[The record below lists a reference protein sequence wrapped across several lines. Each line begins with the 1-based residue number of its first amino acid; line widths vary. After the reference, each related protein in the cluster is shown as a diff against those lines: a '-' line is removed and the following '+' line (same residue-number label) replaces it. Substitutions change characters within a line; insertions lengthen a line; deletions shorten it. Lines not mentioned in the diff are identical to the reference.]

1 VPNSDRSDLLAT
13 KIQMGFDE
21 LFDGFVEFSA
31 GDDFVKASLQVPAC
45 GGVCLFVSSDNQ
57 PVLLA
62 LGADLRHLVRQRLS
76 EDQDDGIKRRVKL
89 RPVVRGVWYR
99 RGYSRFEVQLHYF
112 RIAQAVY
119 PHDYHEFFPKLD
131 TWFICVDRQSQYP
144 FFEKANTISS
154 DGRGYWGPFATG
166 KAAGKFLEGLQS
178 VFGLC
183 RDKNILAQSPCAVAC
198 SYAQMAGCVTVCDGS
213 VPAERYRQ
221 VIDEAVSFLD
231 GKGQEYLA
239 CLRQKMLELSGSLQ
253 FEQAQ
258 RVKVQIADV
267 EKLLGPAYRWVGPM
281 DRFYV
286 LVFQKGPDLKL
297 PEERRLQPSIS
308 SFIIGP
314 GLVSQIEPFPL
325 TQAQRGC
332 GELLNH
338 LNLTRLRQG
347 EIHFGNTEKE
357 LLAWAAGLL
366 YKSAGD
372 KGLFVRVGEGI
383 SADELA
389 IKVVRHFQKPH
400 KNSHDKLSLDAYN
413 LAGQDDNFECYP
425 DLSGLNFE

>member
-1 VPNSDRSDLLAT
+1 
-13 KIQMGFDE
+13 MGFDE

-31 GDDFVKASLQVPAC
+31 GADMAQASLQVPAC

-76 EDQDDGIKRRVKL
+76 EDQDDSIKRRVKL
-89 RPVVRGVWYR
+89 RPVVSGVWYR

-131 TWFICVDRQSQYP
+131 TWFICVDRQNKYP
-144 FFEKANTISS
+144 FFEKVNAICS

-166 KAAGKFLEGLQS
+166 KAAGKFLDGLQR

-183 RDKNILAQSPCAVAC
+183 RDKNILAQAPCATAC

-213 VPAERYRQ
+213 VPAERYKQ
-221 VIDEAVSFLD
+221 AVDDAIDFLD
-231 GKGQEYLA
+231 GKYPEYLA
-239 CLRQKMLELSGSLQ
+239 CLRKKMLELSGSLQ

-267 EKLLGPAYRWVGPM
+267 EKLFAPAYRWVGPM

-314 GLVSQIEPFPL
+314 GLVSQIKPFPL
-325 TQAQRGC
+325 SQVRQGC
-332 GELLNH
+332 GEVLNH
-338 LNLTRLRQG
+338 LNLMQLRQDEFRFENAG
-347 EIHFGNTEKE
+347 KE
-357 LLAWAAGLL
+357 LLAWTIGVL
-366 YKSAGD
+366 YKSARD
-372 KGLFVRVGEGI
+372 KGLFVRFDEGI

-389 IKVVRHFQKPH
+389 IKVARHFQKPQ
-400 KNSHDKLSLDAYN
+400 KNNHDKLSLDAYN
-413 LAGQDDNFECYP
+413 LAGQDYKENE
-425 DLSGLNFE
+425 

>member
-1 VPNSDRSDLLAT
+1 
-13 KIQMGFDE
+13 MGFDE

-31 GDDFVKASLQVPAC
+31 GADLAQASLQVPAC

-76 EDQDDGIKRRVKL
+76 ENQDDSIKRRVKL
-89 RPVVRGVWYR
+89 RPVVRGVWYC

-119 PHDYHEFFPKLD
+119 PYDYHEFFPRLD

-154 DGRGYWGPFATG
+154 DGKRYWGPFATG
-166 KAAGKFLEGLQS
+166 KAVGKFLEGLQS

-183 RDKNILAQSPCAVAC
+183 RDKNILAQAPCAAAC

-213 VPAERYRQ
+213 VSEERYKQ
-221 VIDEAVSFLD
+221 AVDDAIDFLD
-231 GKGQEYLA
+231 GKYPEYLA
-239 CLRQKMLELSGSLQ
+239 GLRQKMRELSAGLQ

-267 EKLLGPAYRWVGPM
+267 EKLLAPTYRWVGPM

-297 PEERRLQPSIS
+297 PGERRLQPSIS

-314 GLVSQIEPFPL
+314 GLVDQVEPFPL
-325 TQAQRGC
+325 AQVQPGC
-332 GELLNH
+332 SDLLNH
-338 LNLTRLRQG
+338 LNLMQLRQD
-347 EIHFGNTEKE
+347 EFCFDNAKEE
-357 LLAWAAGLL
+357 LLAWAVGVL
-366 YKSAGD
+366 YKAGHD
-372 KGLFVRVGEGI
+372 KGLYIRVDDGI
-383 SADELA
+383 SANELA
-389 IKVVRHFQKPH
+389 LKVARHFQKPQ
-400 KNSHDKLSLDAYN
+400 KNNHDKLALDTYN
-413 LAGQDDNFECYP
+413 LAGQGDMDNSFTTGK
-425 DLSGLNFE
+425 DR